1 MKTGKEI
8 IKDTVKTIPNKP
20 GVYRML
26 DKNKNILYVGKAKNL
41 LKRVKSYSNKNIDNK
56 RIEKMVNLI
65 HEVEFTTTDSEEN
78 ALLLE
83 VNLIKL
89 HKPKYNILM
98 RDDKSFPYI
107 FISTDHDFPRLE
119 KHRGARRRPGHYF
132 GPFPNPS
139 AINKTIKTLQK
150 AFLLRTCSD
159 KEVEAGNKPCFNYHL
174 KRCSGPC
181 CGKITKE
188 EYKILVDDVKRVFRG
203 DVRNIKLK
211 FAKKMQLASKNQQ
224 YEEAGYYRDRIKS
237 LSNLTNSFSINPKN
251 LVDADVFSIFKNEKY
266 ACIQVFFFR
275 SRKNLGNKPFFINN
289 INGLNELQ
297 ILESF
302 LPQFYSNRPSP
313 KLILVSERLNQK
325 KIIESHLTKKNNV
338 SVKIQSPI
346 RGEKKEIIEH
356 ALENS
361 KDALVKYT
369 KDMLG
374 KKINLMN
381 LQKTLQLDS
390 IPKRIEVFDNS
401 HIQGSFSTGAMIVS
415 GIDGFMKNQYR
426 KYNIK
431 EAKTNDDFGMMYEV
445 LYRRFSRLKNK
456 SEFSEDFPDLI
467 IIDGGKGQLSMAKKA
482 MEKANISNINII
494 SISKGENRNDGNEI
508 IHSFDKG
515 SIVLRKSD
523 PSLYYLQ
530 RLRDEAHRF
539 AIGTHRQKRDKNM
552 YLNPLDEIP
561 GIGIKRKKELMNA
574 FGSAKGVGKAKIKE
588 LMKVDGIS
596 KNLATNIY
604 NWFNE
609 LN

>member
-56 RIEKMVNLI
+56 RIERMVNLI

-119 KHRGARRRPGHYF
+119 KHRGARRRPGHYY

-325 KIIESHLTKKNNV
+325 KIIESHLTKQNNV

-515 SIVLRKSD
+515 SIILRKSD

>member
-1 MKTGKEI
+1 MKTGKEK

-26 DKNKNILYVGKAKNL
+26 DRNKEIIYVGKAKNL
-41 LKRVKSYSNKNIDNK
+41 FKRVKSYSSKSINNK

-65 HEVEFTTTDSEEN
+65 HDVEFTTTDSEEN

-107 FISTDHDFPRLE
+107 FISNDHDFPRLE
-119 KHRGARRRPGHYF
+119 KHRGARKKPGHYY
-132 GPFPNPS
+132 GPFPNAG
-139 AINKTIKTLQK
+139 AINRTIKTLQK

-181 CGKITKE
+181 AGKITKD
-188 EYKILVDDVKRVFRG
+188 EYRKLVNDVKKVFRG
-203 DVRNIKLK
+203 DAKHIKSK
-211 FAKKMQLASKNQQ
+211 FAEKMQLASKNKQ
-224 YEEAGYYRDRIKS
+224 YEEAAYYRDRIKS

-251 LVDADVFSIFKNEKY
+251 LIDADVFSIFKNEKY

-289 INGLNELQ
+289 IKGLNELE
-297 ILESF
+297 IMESF
-302 LPQFYSNRPSP
+302 IPQFYSNRPSP
-313 KLILVSERLNQK
+313 KLILTSHRIKQK
-325 KIIESHLTKKNNV
+325 EIIQNLLTSQNKIKIE
-338 SVKIQSPI
+338 IQTPL
-346 RGEKKEIIEH
+346 RGEKKEIIDH
-356 ALENS
+356 AIENS
-361 KDALVKYT
+361 KDALKKYT
-369 KDMLG
+369 KDILS
-374 KKINLMN
+374 KKINLKN

-390 IPKRIEVFDNS
+390 IPERIEVFDNS
-401 HIQGSFSTGAMIVS
+401 HTQGSFSTGAMIVS
-415 GIDGFMKNQYR
+415 GAEGFMKNQYR

-445 LYRRFSRLKNK
+445 LFRRFLRLKNK
-456 SEFSEDFPDLI
+456 SNNDEGFPDLI

-482 MEKANISNINII
+482 MEKANISKIEII

-508 IHSFDKG
+508 IHTLNKESF
-515 SIVLRKSD
+515 VLRKSD
-523 PSLYYLQ
+523 PSLFYLQ

-539 AIGTHRQKRDKNM
+539 AIGTHRQKRDKSIHF
-552 YLNPLDEIP
+552 NPLDEIP
-561 GIGIKRKKELMNA
+561 GIGSKRKKELMNA
-574 FGSAKGVGKAKIKE
+574 FGSAKGVSKAKVRE
-588 LMKVDGIS
+588 LTEVDGIS
-596 KNLATNIY
+596 KNLAHNIY

>member
-56 RIEKMVNLI
+56 RIERMVNLI

-119 KHRGARRRPGHYF
+119 KHRGARRRPGHYY

-325 KIIESHLTKKNNV
+325 KIIESHLTKQNNV

>member
-1 MKTGKEI
+1 
-8 IKDTVKTIPNKP
+8 
-20 GVYRML
+20 ML
-26 DKNKNILYVGKAKNL
+26 DKNKNVLYVGKATNL

-56 RIEKMVNLI
+56 RIERMVNLI

-119 KHRGARRRPGHYF
+119 KHRGARRRPGHYY

-188 EYKILVDDVKRVFRG
+188 EYKKLVDDVKKVFKG

-224 YEEAGYYRDRIKS
+224 YEEAGYYRDRIRS

-251 LVDADVFSIFKNEKY
+251 LIDADVFSIFKNEKY

-289 INGLNELQ
+289 INGLNKLE

-313 KLILVSERLNQK
+313 KLILVSEKLNQK
-325 KIIESHLTKKNNV
+325 KIIESLLTKQNNV
-338 SVKIQSPI
+338 SVKIQSPV

-361 KDALVKYT
+361 KDALVKYS

-374 KKINLMN
+374 KKINLIN

-415 GIDGFMKNQYR
+415 VVYF
-426 KYNIK
+426 
-431 EAKTNDDFGMMYEV
+431 
-445 LYRRFSRLKNK
+445 
-456 SEFSEDFPDLI
+456 
-467 IIDGGKGQLSMAKKA
+467 
-482 MEKANISNINII
+482 
-494 SISKGENRNDGNEI
+494 
-508 IHSFDKG
+508 
-515 SIVLRKSD
+515 
-523 PSLYYLQ
+523 
-530 RLRDEAHRF
+530 
-539 AIGTHRQKRDKNM
+539 
-552 YLNPLDEIP
+552 
-561 GIGIKRKKELMNA
+561 
-574 FGSAKGVGKAKIKE
+574 
-588 LMKVDGIS
+588 
-596 KNLATNIY
+596 
-604 NWFNE
+604 
-609 LN
+609 

>member
-8 IKDTVKTIPNKP
+8 IKDTVRTIPNKP

-26 DKNKNILYVGKAKNL
+26 DKNKNIIYVGKAKNL
-41 LKRVKSYSNKNIDNK
+41 SKRVKSYASKNIENK

-119 KHRGARRRPGHYF
+119 KHRGARKRPGNYY
-132 GPFPNPS
+132 GPFPNAG
-139 AINKTIKTLQK
+139 AINRTIKTIQK

-181 CGKITKE
+181 GGKISKE
-188 EYKILVDDVKRVFRG
+188 EYGKLVNDVKKIFKG
-203 DVRNIKLK
+203 DSKQIKSQ
-211 FAKKMQLASKNQQ
+211 FAKKMEVASKNQK
-224 YEEAGYYRDRIKS
+224 YEEAAYYRDRIKS

-251 LVDADVFSIFKNEKY
+251 LIDADVFSISKNEKY

-289 INGLNELQ
+289 IKGLNELE

-302 LPQFYSNRPSP
+302 IPQFYRNRPSP
-313 KLILVSERLNQK
+313 KLILTSSRINEKEIIQNLLASQN
-325 KIIESHLTKKNNV
+325 KIK
-338 SVKIQSPI
+338 VKILTPS
-346 RGEKKEIIEH
+346 RGEKKEIIDH
-356 ALENS
+356 AIENS
-361 KDALVKYT
+361 RDALKKYT
-369 KDMLG
+369 RDMLS
-374 KKINLMN
+374 KKINLQN
-381 LQKTLQLDS
+381 LQKTLQLNQ
-390 IPKRIEVFDNS
+390 IPQRIEVFDNS

-415 GIDGFMKNQYR
+415 GAEGFIKNQYR
-426 KYNIK
+426 KFNIK

-445 LYRRFSRLKNK
+445 LHRRFLRLKNK
-456 SEFSEDFPDLI
+456 SKNDEDFPDLI
-467 IIDGGKGQLSMAKKA
+467 IIDGGKGQLSMADKA
-482 MEKANISNINII
+482 MKKTNISNIKVI

-508 IHSFDKG
+508 IHTLGKE

-523 PSLYYLQ
+523 PSLFFLQ

-539 AIGTHRQKRDKNM
+539 AIGSHRQKRDKNIHF
-552 YLNPLDEIP
+552 NPLDEIP
-561 GIGIKRKKELMNA
+561 GIGSKRKKDLLNA
-574 FGSAKGVGKAKIKE
+574 FGSAKSVSKAKIKE
-588 LMKVDGIS
+588 LSEVDGIS
-596 KNLATNIY
+596 KNLAQNIY

>member
-56 RIEKMVNLI
+56 RIERMVNLI

-119 KHRGARRRPGHYF
+119 KHRGARRRPGHYY

-224 YEEAGYYRDRIKS
+224 YEEAGYYRDRIRS

-325 KIIESHLTKKNNV
+325 KIIESHLTKQNNV

-515 SIVLRKSD
+515 SIILRKSD

-596 KNLATNIY
+596 KNLATDIY

>member
-56 RIEKMVNLI
+56 RIERMVNLI

-119 KHRGARRRPGHYF
+119 KHRGARRRPGHYY

-224 YEEAGYYRDRIKS
+224 YEEAGYYRDRIRS

-325 KIIESHLTKKNNV
+325 KIIESHLTKQNNV

-515 SIVLRKSD
+515 SIILRKSD

>member
-1 MKTGKEI
+1 METGKEI
-8 IKDTVKTIPNKP
+8 IKRTVRTIPNKP

-26 DKNKNILYVGKAKNL
+26 DKNKDIIYVGKAKNL
-41 LKRVKSYSNKNIDNK
+41 SKRVKSYASKNIENK

-83 VNLIKL
+83 VNLIKQ

-119 KHRGARRRPGHYF
+119 KHRGARKRPGHYY
-132 GPFPNPS
+132 GPFPNAG
-139 AINKTIKTLQK
+139 AINRTIKTIQK

-159 KEVEAGNKPCFNYHL
+159 KEVESGNKPCFNYHL

-181 CGKITKE
+181 GGKISKE
-188 EYKILVDDVKRVFRG
+188 EYSKLVNDVKKIFRG
-203 DVRNIKLK
+203 DAKQIKSQ
-211 FAKKMQLASKNQQ
+211 FAKKMEAASKNQK
-224 YEEAGYYRDRIKS
+224 YEEAAYYRDRIKS

-251 LVDADVFSIFKNEKY
+251 LIDADVFSISKNEKY

-289 INGLNELQ
+289 IKGLNELE

-302 LPQFYSNRPSP
+302 IPQFYSNRPSP
-313 KLILVSERLNQK
+313 KLILTSTRINEKEIIQNLLASQN
-325 KIIESHLTKKNNV
+325 KIK
-338 SVKIQSPI
+338 VKIQTPL

-356 ALENS
+356 AIENS
-361 KDALVKYT
+361 KDALRKYT
-369 KDMLG
+369 RDMLS
-374 KKINLMN
+374 KKINLKN
-381 LQKTLQLDS
+381 LQKTLQLNQ
-390 IPKRIEVFDNS
+390 IPQRIEVFDNS
-401 HIQGSFSTGAMIVS
+401 HIQGAFSTGAMIVS
-415 GIDGFMKNQYR
+415 GVEGFIKNQYR
-426 KYNIK
+426 KFNIK

-445 LYRRFSRLKNK
+445 LHRRFVRLKNK
-456 SEFSEDFPDLI
+456 SKNDEDFPDLI
-467 IIDGGKGQLSMAKKA
+467 VIDGGKGQLSMAEKA
-482 MEKANISNINII
+482 MIKTNINNIEII

-508 IHSFDKG
+508 IHTLSKD

-523 PSLYYLQ
+523 PSLFYLQ

-539 AIGTHRQKRDKNM
+539 AIGSHRQKRDKNIHF
-552 YLNPLDEIP
+552 NPLDEIP
-561 GIGIKRKKELMNA
+561 GIGSKRKKDLLNA
-574 FGSAKGVGKAKIKE
+574 FGSAKGVSKAKIRE
-588 LMKVDGIS
+588 LSEVDGIS
-596 KNLATNIY
+596 KNLAQNIY

>member
-8 IKDTVKTIPNKP
+8 IKETVKTIPNKP

-41 LKRVKSYSNKNIDNK
+41 HKRVKSYSNKNIDNK
-56 RIEKMVNLI
+56 RIERMVNLI

-188 EYKILVDDVKRVFRG
+188 EYKILVDDVKRVFKG

-224 YEEAGYYRDRIKS
+224 YEEAGYYRDRIRS

-325 KIIESHLTKKNNV
+325 KIIESHLTKQNNV

-515 SIVLRKSD
+515 SIILRKSD